1 MSLRDHLETFAL
13 QRINVQETQLGLYL
27 RGESMANQNPGFTT
41 YHEVSR
47 DPIEAI
53 RANEAT
59 RIQEL
64 LKMRHERMGVSP
76 FTFYRGTAGLMDAD
90 LKEQSQSDIPLIIC
104 GDAHINNFGFF
115 ASPER
120 KLLFD
125 LNDFDEARIGN
136 WESDVKRLLVSV
148 YLAGEEMGFSSKKLK
163 KLLKHTSKAYKNSV
177 NTFYDQ
183 SLPQR
188 YYSSFDINDMINVM
202 QNSMKDEA
210 PGMKSALEKIL
221 SKAHK
226 QNSDKVIA
234 KKTKENADGKRVF
247 IDDPPR
253 IKHVDDRTTQKIIDC
268 YWEYQRNVR
277 ADIRVLLSSYHV
289 EDVVRYSVGVG
300 SFGTRCYL
308 LLLTGSDGSHIVLQI
323 KEALPTLFNQQA
335 LGRREALNRSPLAGT
350 RIVSAQR
357 VMQSASDPFLGE
369 AAIDG
374 RSYYFRQFRDMKES
388 IDVFQL
394 GWNGYVLYAYT
405 CAFVLARA
413 HAQSATF
420 PMVVGF
426 INTVHKVN
434 KGLANWSVNYAQQ
447 VHKDFKAF
455 KQAVVDGTLPE

>member
-1 MSLRDHLETFAL
+1 MSLVDHLETLAL
-13 QRINVQETQLGLYL
+13 KKLNVSETQLGMYL
-27 RGESMANQNPGFTT
+27 RGESMANKKPDFTA

-47 DPIEAI
+47 DPIASI

-59 RIQEL
+59 RIPEL

-90 LKEQSQSDIPLIIC
+90 LKEQSQSEIPLIIC
-104 GDAHINNFGFF
+104 GDSHINNFGFF

-136 WESDVKRLLVSV
+136 WESDVKRLLVSI
-148 YLAGEEMGFSSKKLK
+148 YLAGKEMGYSRKQLK

-177 NTFYDQ
+177 NMFYAD

-188 YYSSFDINDMINVM
+188 YYSSFDINDMIALM
-202 QNSMKDEA
+202 QNSMKDQA
-210 PGMKSALEKIL
+210 PAMESALQKIL

-234 KKTKENADGKRVF
+234 KKTKENDEGQRVF
-247 IDDPPR
+247 IEDPPR
-253 IKHVDDRTTQKIIDC
+253 IKHVDKETTQKIIDC
-268 YWEYQRNVR
+268 YWEYQRSVR
-277 ADIRVLLSSYHV
+277 ADIRVLLASYHV

-300 SFGTRCYL
+300 SFGTRCFL

-335 LGRREALNRSPLAGT
+335 LGRKETFNRSPLAAT
-350 RIVSAQR
+350 RIVNAQR

-374 RSYYFRQFRDMKES
+374 RSFYFRQFRDMKES

-420 PMVVGF
+420 PMIVGF
-426 INTVHKVN
+426 INTVHKLN
-434 KGLANWSVNYAQQ
+434 KGLAKWSVKYAEQ
-447 VHKDFKAF
+447 VNEDYKAF
-455 KQAVVDGTLPE
+455 KKAVADGSLPE